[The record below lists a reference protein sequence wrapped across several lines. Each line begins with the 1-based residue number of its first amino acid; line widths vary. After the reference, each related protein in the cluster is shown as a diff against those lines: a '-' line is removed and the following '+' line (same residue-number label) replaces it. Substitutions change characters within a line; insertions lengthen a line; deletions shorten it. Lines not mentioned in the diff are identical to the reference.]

1 MPTRPR
7 RPEVNALLGVAYAA
21 APVATGVVAA
31 LWAGA
36 GFAGFVIGAA
46 LALGG
51 IYMLLLRH
59 FREIETVIDTAERLA
74 AGQPMT
80 LAPKLSSIGAE
91 AVAAAIT
98 RLQRALETDRG
109 HASRRDAE
117 AAAMLDALPDPALTL
132 DGDRHVLRA
141 NYAATA
147 FFGVNPE
154 GRDLGFFLRHPDVL
168 AAIDAVI
175 SGGERNREVEYTPP
189 GAAGRFWRA
198 RVTIPAAQSAGSVAA
213 VVTLHDV
220 TAARRLEAMRV
231 DFVAN
236 ASHELRTPL
245 ASLIGFVETL
255 QGPARDDEGARDR
268 FLGIMHDQARRMS
281 RLVQDL
287 LSLSQIELNE
297 HREPKGAVDM
307 ARLARRV
314 ADLLQVTA
322 AAKGVTILVE
332 APPGLPP
339 VAGSEDELVQVLQN
353 LIDNAV
359 KYGPADS
366 EVVVTIVPEP
376 AEGPARDVV
385 VSVADSGEGIPAEHI
400 PRLTERFYRVDS
412 ARSRKLG
419 GTGLGLAIVKHIV
432 AHHRG
437 QLTIRSTLGE
447 GSEFRVQLP
456 VATEA
461 PVT

>member
-175 SGGERNREVEYTPP
+175 SGGERNR
-189 GAAGRFWRA
+189 
-198 RVTIPAAQSAGSVAA
+198 
-213 VVTLHDV
+213 DV
-220 TAARRLEAMRV
+220 
-231 DFVAN
+231 
-236 ASHELRTPL
+236 
-245 ASLIGFVETL
+245 
-255 QGPARDDEGARDR
+255 
-268 FLGIMHDQARRMS
+268 
-281 RLVQDL
+281 
-287 LSLSQIELNE
+287 
-297 HREPKGAVDM
+297 
-307 ARLARRV
+307 
-314 ADLLQVTA
+314 
-322 AAKGVTILVE
+322 
-332 APPGLPP
+332 
-339 VAGSEDELVQVLQN
+339 
-353 LIDNAV
+353 
-359 KYGPADS
+359 
-366 EVVVTIVPEP
+366 
-376 AEGPARDVV
+376 
-385 VSVADSGEGIPAEHI
+385 
-400 PRLTERFYRVDS
+400 
-412 ARSRKLG
+412 
-419 GTGLGLAIVKHIV
+419 
-432 AHHRG
+432 
-437 QLTIRSTLGE
+437 
-447 GSEFRVQLP
+447 
-456 VATEA
+456 
-461 PVT
+461 

>member
-1 MPTRPR
+1 MYTRPR
-7 RPEVNALLGVAYAA
+7 RPEVNALLGVSYAA
-21 APVATGVVAA
+21 APVAAGVLAGV
-31 LWAGA
+31 WAGSGLIGFLA
-36 GFAGFVIGAA
+36 GTV

-51 IYMLLLRH
+51 IYILLLRH

-74 AGQPMT
+74 AGQPT
-80 LAPKLSSIGAE
+80 ILAPKLSSIGAE
-91 AVAAAIT
+91 AVAAAMT
-98 RLQRALETDRG
+98 RLQRALEADRG
-109 HASRRDAE
+109 QASRRDAE

-141 NYAATA
+141 NYAATT

-175 SGGERNREVEYTPP
+175 SGPERSREVEYNPP
-189 GAAGRFWRA
+189 SAANRHWRA
-198 RVTIPAAQSAGSVAA
+198 RVTVPAAASAGSVTA

-255 QGPARDDEGARDR
+255 QGPARDDEAARER
-268 FLGIMHDQARRMS
+268 FLGIMHEQAKRMS

-322 AAKGVTILVE
+322 AAKGVTIRVE
-332 APPGLPP
+332 APDEAPP

-366 EVVVTIVPEP
+366 EVVVAISTEP
-376 AEGPARDVV
+376 AAGGGRQVV
-385 VSVADSGEGIPAEHI
+385 VSVVDHGEGIAPEHI

-437 QLTIRSTLGE
+437 QLSIHSTLGE

-456 VATEA
+456 VATSA
-461 PVT
+461 AVI

>member
-1 MPTRPR
+1 MSTRPR
-7 RPEVNALLGVAYAA
+7 RPEINALLGVAYAA
-21 APVATGVVAA
+21 VPVAAGVIVA

-36 GFAGFVIGAA
+36 GLAGFVVGTVLA
-46 LALGG
+46 LAG
-51 IYMLLLRH
+51 IYILLLRH
-59 FREIETVIDTAERLA
+59 FREIETVIDTTERLA
-74 AGQPMT
+74 AGQPSPST
-80 LAPKLSSIGAE
+80 PKLSSIGAE
-91 AVAAAIT
+91 AVAAAMT

-109 HASRRDAE
+109 QASRRDAE
-117 AAAMLDALPDPALTL
+117 AAAMLDGLPDPALTL
-132 DGDRHVLRA
+132 GGDRLVLRA
-141 NYAATA
+141 NYAATT

-154 GRDLGFFLRHPDVL
+154 GHDIGFFLRHPDLL
-168 AAIDAVI
+168 AAIDEVL
-175 SGGERNREVEYTPP
+175 SGRQRNREVEYTPP
-189 GAAGRFWRA
+189 GASNRYWRI
-198 RVTIPAAQSAGSVAA
+198 RVSVPADRSAGSVTAIL
-213 VVTLHDV
+213 TLHDV

-255 QGPARDDEGARDR
+255 QGPARDDAEARER

-297 HREPKGAVDM
+297 HRPPKGAVDM
-307 ARLARRV
+307 ARAARRV

-322 AAKGVTILVE
+322 AAKGVTIRIA
-332 APPGLPP
+332 APPDLPP

-366 EVVVTIVPEP
+366 EVVVAITQEP
-376 AEGPARDVV
+376 ASGPAHAIV
-385 VSVADSGEGIPAEHI
+385 VSVTDHGEGIPPEHI

-437 QLTIRSTLGE
+437 QLTISSTLGA

-456 VATEA
+456 VVNDGA
-461 PVT
+461 VT

>member
-1 MPTRPR
+1 MYTRPR
-7 RPEVNALLGVAYAA
+7 RPEVNALLGVTYAA
-21 APVATGVVAA
+21 APVAAGVLAGA
-31 LWAGA
+31 WAGS
-36 GFAGFVIGAA
+36 GLAGFVAGTV

-51 IYMLLLRH
+51 IYILLLRH

-74 AGQPMT
+74 AGQT
-80 LAPKLSSIGAE
+80 TILAPKLSSIGAE
-91 AVAAAIT
+91 AVAAAMT

-109 HASRRDAE
+109 QASRRDAE

-141 NYAATA
+141 NYAATN

-175 SGGERNREVEYTPP
+175 SGPERSREVEYNPP
-189 GAAGRFWRA
+189 SAANRYWRA
-198 RVTIPAAQSAGSVAA
+198 RVTVPAAASAGSVTA

-255 QGPARDDEGARDR
+255 QGPARDDEAARER

-322 AAKGVTILVE
+322 AAKGVTIRVDAPDE
-332 APPGLPP
+332 APP

-366 EVVVTIVPEP
+366 EVVVTISTES
-376 AEGPARDVV
+376 AGAGRQVV
-385 VSVADSGEGIPAEHI
+385 VSVADHGEGIAAEHI

-437 QLTIRSTLGE
+437 QLSIHSTLGE

-456 VATEA
+456 VASTA
-461 PVT
+461 AVT